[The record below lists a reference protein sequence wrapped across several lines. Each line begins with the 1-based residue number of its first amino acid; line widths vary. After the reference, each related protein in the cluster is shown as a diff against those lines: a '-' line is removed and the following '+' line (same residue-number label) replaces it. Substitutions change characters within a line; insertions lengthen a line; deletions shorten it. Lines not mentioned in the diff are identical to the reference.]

1 MSMAALK
8 RFSAKSAANKEKA
21 KSITP
26 VRVRLRHIEDA
37 LLVLKE
43 RERLVLALRY
53 YEKLSQSE
61 VASVLRLGTNEV
73 KRIEDEAVDGVVKYL
88 SDRDK

>member
-8 RFSAKSAANKEKA
+8 RSSAKSAANKEKA
-21 KSITP
+21 ESTTP

-61 VASVLRLGTNEV
+61 VASVLRVGTNEV
-73 KRIEDEAVDGVVKYL
+73 KRIEDNAVDGVVKYL
-88 SDRDK
+88 SDRNR